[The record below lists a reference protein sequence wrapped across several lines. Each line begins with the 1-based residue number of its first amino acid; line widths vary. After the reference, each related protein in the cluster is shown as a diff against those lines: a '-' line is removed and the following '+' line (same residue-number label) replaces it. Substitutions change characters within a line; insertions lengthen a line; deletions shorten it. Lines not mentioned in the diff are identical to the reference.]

1 MSYILEAL
9 KKAQAERQLGNAPT
23 IHAAQPV
30 PALQPDVAASRR
42 PLYVGLGAGA
52 LVVVV
57 GAAFLWRAGPA
68 QGPGAQV
75 AQTQAPAGQVAS
87 VTAGAPAAGTPA
99 AGLPATGSP
108 AAGSPA
114 AGSPAA
120 GSPAA
125 GSPAAGS
132 PVSAAP
138 AASSSLEV
146 SAPPAPVRA
155 PQPRVTAAAPRPAPA
170 AARAAAPSAALPA
183 AAPAVQVGMPTPAP
197 AAVAAVP
204 ARAAGSPAAAPE
216 DSLPFLQQLPASVQ
230 GGIPRVAFG
239 GYMYSANPADRLLL
253 VDKALRHEGEEVAP
267 GLVLEKLL
275 PRAAVMNY
283 RGVRYRVAY

>member
-30 PALQPDVAASRR
+30 PALQPDAAASRR
-42 PLYVGLGAGA
+42 PLFIGLGAGA
-52 LVVVV
+52 LVVLL

-68 QGPGAQV
+68 Q
-75 AQTQAPAGQVAS
+75 APAVQAGQGQGQSPAA
-87 VTAGAPAAGTPA
+87 VTTAPVTPAPMAAAAAPAAGAPAVGA
-99 AGLPATGSP
+99 P

-125 GSPAAGS
+125 RSPA
-132 PVSAAP
+132 VSD
-138 AASSSLEV
+138 SLEV
-146 SAPPAPVRA
+146 QAPPAPPPVRPA
-155 PQPRVTAAAPRPAPA
+155 QPRVADAAATAAS
-170 AARAAAPSAALPA
+170 RAAATP
-183 AAPAVQVGMPTPAP
+183 AAPAVQVRMPA
-197 AAVAAVP
+197 P
-204 ARAAGSPAAAPE
+204 ARAAAPAAATQAAAASAPE
-216 DSLPFLQQLPASVQ
+216 ESLPFLQQLPQSVQ

>member
-23 IHAAQPV
+23 IHAVQPV
-30 PALQPDVAASRR
+30 PALQPDAAASRR
-42 PLYVGLGAGA
+42 PLFIGLGAGA
-52 LVVVV
+52 LLLLL

-68 QGPGAQV
+68 Q
-75 AQTQAPAGQVAS
+75 APAVQAGQGQGQS
-87 VTAGAPAAGTPA
+87 PAAVTTAPVTPA
-99 AGLPATGSP
+99 PMAAAAAPT
-108 AAGSPA
+108 AGSPA
-114 AGSPAA
+114 ARLPT
-120 GSPAA
+120 
-125 GSPAAGS
+125 
-132 PVSAAP
+132 VSD
-138 AASSSLEV
+138 SLEV
-146 SAPPAPVRA
+146 QAPPAPPPVRPA
-155 PQPRVTAAAPRPAPA
+155 QPRVTDAAATTAS
-170 AARAAAPSAALPA
+170 RAAATP
-183 AAPAVQVGMPTPAP
+183 AAPAVQVRMPAPAPARAAAP
-197 AAVAAVP
+197 AAVTQ
-204 ARAAGSPAAAPE
+204 AAAASAPE
-216 DSLPFLQQLPASVQ
+216 ESLPFLQQLPESVQ

>member
-30 PALQPDVAASRR
+30 PALQPDAAASRR
-42 PLYVGLGAGA
+42 PLFIGLGAGA
-52 LVVVV
+52 LVVVL
-57 GAAFLWRAGPA
+57 GAAFLWRTGPA
-68 QGPGAQV
+68 QVQV
-75 AQTQAPAGQVAS
+75 APGQGQS
-87 VTAGAPAAGTPA
+87 PAAMAAAPVTPA
-99 AGLPATGSP
+99 PMAAAAAP

-125 GSPAAGS
+125 RSPA
-132 PVSAAP
+132 VSN
-138 AASSSLEV
+138 SLEV
-146 SAPPAPVRA
+146 QAPPAPPPPVR
-155 PQPRVTAAAPRPAPA
+155 PVQPRVADAAAAAAVPAAAASRAAVTPSAPAVQMRMPAPAPAAPLAAA
-170 AARAAAPSAALPA
+170 AARAAAPA
-183 AAPAVQVGMPTPAP
+183 AAAQ
-197 AAVAAVP
+197 
-204 ARAAGSPAAAPE
+204 AAPE
-216 DSLPFLQQLPASVQ
+216 DSLPFLQQLPESVQ
-230 GGIPRVAFG
+230 TGIPRVAFG

-253 VDKALRHEGEEVAP
+253 IDKALRHEGEEVAP